1 MKLMNDFYAITAQH
15 NNIYQVS
22 FNENHYIYRAHFPG
36 NPITPGACI
45 IQMSKELMEHKT
57 ATKLSIGKI
66 MNVKF
71 LSVIQPEKNREVA
84 FTFSKIEIAG
94 DSCRFSVNVHHNDLQ
109 FAKLSLEAKIIP

>member
-1 MKLMNDFYAITAQH
+1 MRLMNDFYEITAQH
-15 NNIYQVS
+15 DDTYNVS
-22 FNENHYIYRAHFPG
+22 FNESHFVYKAHFPN

-57 ATKLSIGKI
+57 EKKLRIAKI
-66 MNVKF
+66 INVKF

-84 FTFSKIEIAG
+84 FSFSKIEVSG
-94 DSCRFSVNVHHNDLQ
+94 DKCRFSVNVHHNGLQ